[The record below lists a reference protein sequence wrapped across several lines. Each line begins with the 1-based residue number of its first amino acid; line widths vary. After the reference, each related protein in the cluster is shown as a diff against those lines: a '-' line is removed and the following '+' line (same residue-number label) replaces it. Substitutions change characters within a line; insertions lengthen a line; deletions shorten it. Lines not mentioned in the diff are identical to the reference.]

1 LLPVCVILL
10 NTCQLNFKKEIFQV
24 IQSNKEKGIELLFE
38 LYSQKLNNYAIYNWK
53 VNEDVSWDL
62 IYKTIYKVAETINL
76 YEFENEQKFGSFIFK
91 IFINY
96 LRNHFRDT
104 KTANQGVEEVELSNQ
119 IINGYQHEEQAISP
133 NEKLKSLQLELDLL
147 EDWQRI
153 LLLLRSQGM
162 TYKEISRYVDKPEEQ
177 LKVYYARLKEQLT
190 NKLINKQ
197 TKFKRNAK

>member
-1 LLPVCVILL
+1 M
-10 NTCQLNFKKEIFQV
+10 NFKKEIFQV

>member
-1 LLPVCVILL
+1 
-10 NTCQLNFKKEIFQV
+10 LNFKKEIFQV